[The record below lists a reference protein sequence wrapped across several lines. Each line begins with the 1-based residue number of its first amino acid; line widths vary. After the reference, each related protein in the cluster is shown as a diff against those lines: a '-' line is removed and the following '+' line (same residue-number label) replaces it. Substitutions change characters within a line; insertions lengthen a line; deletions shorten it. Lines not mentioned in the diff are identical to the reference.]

1 MINTVTDLY
10 QNRISQIELK
20 LIRLSKLFNLIYA
33 IRLFSFIGFVAF
45 LIWFTVS
52 PDSLLLVSI
61 ASIFLILFLVAIKVD
76 GALIV
81 KQRDLNCRLKVNQ
94 RELQYLAYNFQGF
107 GDGKE
112 YVNLNPALANDFDL
126 FGDSSFYQYL
136 NRSVTKVGR
145 DRFANRLLVYKN
157 VDSHIKDYQE
167 AIAELAEA
175 PQFLET
181 YQSLGVDIHEKGD
194 EYERLLNWASESG
207 QDDGWI
213 KVLLCTYP
221 FVLLLLIGLYSVGVL
236 PSAIVLLPLFFS
248 FWVTRRKGRIIN
260 RMHDELGKN
269 AKIFSVFER
278 IIAVVENGEFNSK
291 FLKEISGKFKK
302 GDKGAVRSLNQLY
315 RILEWFDYRYNM
327 VVSVLLNTLVLYD
340 LLLLV
345 RLERWRNENRGFIA
359 DYFVALSEFDALI
372 GFVRFAM
379 NNKGSV
385 VYPEVLDDDFIFET
399 SQMGHPLI
407 VPESRVNNDI
417 SFSGKPIILV
427 ITGANMAGKSTF
439 LRTMVVNLI
448 LAMSGAP
455 VCASHFR
462 FTPCAIL
469 SSINIRDS
477 LSQKASYFYAEL
489 LRIREIIESVKRNP
503 RSFVVLDE
511 ILRGTNTKDKQ
522 TGSLGLLE
530 KFIAMNAVV
539 VIATHDLVIGELE
552 NKYPDIVLNRCFEVE
567 LEDDELVFDYK
578 LKHGISQKIN
588 ASVLMRKIGIID

>member
-1 MINTVTDLY
+1 MTELY

-20 LIRLSKLFNLIYA
+20 LDRLSKLFNLIFA
-33 IRLFSFIGFVAF
+33 IRLLSFIGFVAF

-52 PDSLLLVSI
+52 PGSILLVSI
-61 ASIFLILFLVAIKVD
+61 ASILFIIFLVAIKVD
-76 GALIV
+76 VLLIV
-81 KQRDLNCRLKVNQ
+81 RQSDLRRRLKVNQ

-107 GDGKE
+107 ADGKE

-126 FGDSSFYQYL
+126 FGDSSLYQYL

-157 VDSHIKDYQE
+157 EDSHIKDYQE
-167 AIAELAEA
+167 AIAELAED
-175 PQFLET
+175 PQFLEA
-181 YQSLGVDIHEKGD
+181 YQSMGVDIHEKGD
-194 EYERLLNWASESG
+194 EHERLLNWVSEPG

-221 FVLLLLIGLYSVGVL
+221 FVLLLLIGLSSVGVL
-236 PSAIVLLPLFFS
+236 PSAIVLIPIFFS
-248 FWVTRRKGRIIN
+248 FLVISRKGRIIN

-278 IIAVVENGEFNSK
+278 IIAVVENGEFSSK
-291 FLKEISGKFKK
+291 FLKEISGKFQK

-327 VVSVLLNTLVLYD
+327 IVSALLNTLVLYD
-340 LLLLV
+340 LFLLV
-345 RLERWRNENRGFIA
+345 RLERWRGENREFIA
-359 DYFVALSEFDALI
+359 DYFEALSEFDALI
-372 GFVRFAM
+372 GFARFAM
-379 NNKGSV
+379 NNKDSI
-385 VYPEVLDDDFIFET
+385 VYPDVLDDDFIFET

-417 SFSGKPIILV
+417 SFRGKPIILV

-462 FTPCAIL
+462 FTPCSIL

-489 LRIREIIESVKRNP
+489 LRIREIIESVKKSP